1 MTRDRTALHCD
12 FYSFPHCFPPFTAF
26 SEGLV
31 AAELQ
36 GTSINLTPAF
46 HLSSAGLTN
55 CCGSD
60 TLTEGVP
67 GGWNTTVL
75 TVLPSLIVIPP
86 HLLPP
91 QLSAVLMLP
100 DQHSA
105 LVEKGDY
112 RE

>member
-36 GTSINLTPAF
+36 GTSVNLIPAF

-55 CCGSD
+55 CCDSD

-86 HLLPP
+86 LPSP
-91 QLSAVLMLP
+91 PPIPTLCSSHAAG
-100 DQHSA
+100 SA
-105 LVEKGDY
+105 LSHW
-112 RE
+112 